1 MEYEA
6 DYMAL
11 YLMKRANYDIHTWS
25 NTMHLLITNKEGVET
40 KEYETLKSSHPLTED
55 RVDAINLHIK
65 EVEKAFEEKYV
76 TAKVD
81 KYEELV
87 DYVKSWIS
95 VLFT

>member
-25 NTMHLLITNKEGVET
+25 NTIHLLATNEDGVELM
-40 KEYETLKSSHPLTED
+40 EQELLQNSHPLTED
-55 RVDAINLHIK
+55 RVDAINMRIK

-76 TAKVD
+76 TAEVNT
-81 KYEELV
+81 YEEVV